1 LPFPPIGMVT
11 PMFGSFEYNPEEH
24 NIVKIDQKAKV
35 ERVGLNAEGIAKRTH
50 TCGELRASHV
60 GKAVTLEGWVHR
72 RRDHGGVIFIDLR
85 DRYGLMQVVFRPGGN
100 ADLQDRA
107 RRLRNEYV
115 ISVRGI
121 IRHRPEDM
129 VNPNMVTGEVEL
141 EAQQVTLLS
150 ESKSPPFLIDE
161 ESGALEDLRLKYR
174 YLDLRRPP
182 LQRALQLRHEVYQA
196 IRKYLNEKLFL
207 EIDTPILTKST
218 PEGARDYLVPSRTYR
233 GKFYALPQSP
243 QIYKQLLMLAGLD
256 RYYQIARCFR
266 DEDPRADR
274 QPEFTQIDIEMSFVD
289 EEDIY
294 NLTEGL
300 FKHVF
305 AEVLDVS
312 LKVPFLRIDYWDA
325 LSRYGTDKPDIRFG
339 LELVDLNDVF
349 SESHFQV
356 FSKVLEAGGQIKGI
370 NAVGC
375 GSYSR
380 KEMDQL
386 AEIAKS
392 FCAPGLISF
401 KVTAEEAAEG
411 GLQSSVTKFLSPEE
425 KTGLCERMK
434 AQEGDLLLIV
444 AGAQRAVAE
453 SLGQLRLEIARRQK
467 LIEPGQFH
475 FCWVYNFPLFSRNP
489 DTGQM
494 ESEHHPFTGFR
505 EEDIDFFETDPTKI
519 RSRAYDI
526 VLNGVEL
533 GSGSIRIYRK
543 DHQKK
548 VFEALGLDQDQ
559 IQRRFGFLLE
569 AFDYGAPPHGGIA
582 PGLDRLIMI
591 MSGLGSIRDVI
602 AFPKTTTGASLMSG
616 APTTVD
622 ESQLQDLGIALRP
635 RKRDREVEA

>member
-1 LPFPPIGMVT
+1 MIS
-11 PMFGSFEYNPEEH
+11 GSSRHPEERETFEMGP
-24 NIVKIDQKAKV
+24 KAKV
-35 ERVGLNAEGIAKRTH
+35 EQVNLNAEELAKRTH
-50 TCGELRASHV
+50 TCGELKAKDV

-85 DRYGLMQVVFRPGGN
+85 DRYGLTQVVFRPGGS

-115 ISVRGI
+115 INVQGI

-161 ESGALEDLRLKYR
+161 ESGALEELRLKYR
-174 YLDLRRPP
+174 YLDLRRLP

-196 IRKYLNEKLFL
+196 IRKYLNQKLFL

-289 EEDIY
+289 EEEIY
-294 NLTEGL
+294 TLTEGL

-312 LKVPFLRIDYWDA
+312 LKIPFLRLDYWNA

-339 LELVDLNDVF
+339 LELVDLNDLF

-356 FSKVLEAGGQIKGI
+356 FSKVLEGGGQIKGI
-370 NAVGC
+370 NASGC

-380 KEMDQL
+380 KEMNQL

-392 FCAPGLISF
+392 FGAPGLIFF
-401 KVTAEEAAEG
+401 KVASEEDAEG
-411 GLQSSVTKFLSPEE
+411 GLQSSMAKFLSPEE
-425 KTGLCERMK
+425 MTRLRERMK

-444 AGAQRAVAE
+444 AGEQRAVAE
-453 SLGQLRLEIARRQK
+453 SLGQLRLEVAQRQK
-467 LIEPGQFH
+467 LIEPGQFQ
-475 FCWVYNFPLFSRNP
+475 FCWVCNFPLFNRNP
-489 DTGQM
+489 ETGRV

-505 EEDIDFFETDPTKI
+505 EEDIDFFKTDPTKI

-533 GSGSIRIYRK
+533 GSGSIRIHRK

-548 VFEALGLDQDQ
+548 VFEVLGLSQDQ

-616 APTTVD
+616 APATVD
-622 ESQLQDLGIALRP
+622 ESQLEDLGIALRP
-635 RKRDREVEA
+635 RKRDRDVGA